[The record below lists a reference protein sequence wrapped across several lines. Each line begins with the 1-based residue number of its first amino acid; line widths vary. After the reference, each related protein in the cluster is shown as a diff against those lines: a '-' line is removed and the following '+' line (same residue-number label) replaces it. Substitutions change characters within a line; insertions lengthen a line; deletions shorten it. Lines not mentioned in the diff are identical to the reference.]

1 MNNIIIIVILILLFI
16 TSDTVAIPTF
26 FPIDNNYTRK
36 NNTIENEQT
45 LKALLYLDKIQF
57 ETKNLRA
64 YQINK
69 IYNMNHKKN
78 NSRRQLAELS
88 GLGRFITADDM
99 VVCAS
104 RTEVS
109 WGYDMIT

>member
-1 MNNIIIIVILILLFI
+1 MKLNNIIIIVILILLFI

-26 FPIDNNYTRK
+26 FPIDINYARK

-57 ETKNLRA
+57 ETKNVRA

-78 NSRRQLAELS
+78 NIEGSIRVPEPNTIILGTIGTLIVVWMRRSRLL
-88 GLGRFITADDM
+88 
-99 VVCAS
+99 
-104 RTEVS
+104 
-109 WGYDMIT
+109 